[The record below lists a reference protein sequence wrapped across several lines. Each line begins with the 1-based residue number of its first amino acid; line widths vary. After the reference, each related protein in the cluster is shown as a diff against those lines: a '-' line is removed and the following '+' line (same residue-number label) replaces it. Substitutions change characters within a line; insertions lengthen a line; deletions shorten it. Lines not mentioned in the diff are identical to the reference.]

1 MLNILPKNVKEFLVS
16 LYISKS
22 STCFQAAMD
31 FVNYV
36 SVQMACYMAHTELL
50 QVNEPDLN
58 ALKMFS
64 NMIRFYNGSSDP
76 WCPLEYPTHLKEK
89 VPDLNIKF
97 CQENIPHAFVLGR
110 SEDVANIVSDWI
122 NTDMKYDE

>member
-1 MLNILPKNVKEFLVS
+1 MLNILPKIVKEFLVS

-22 STCFQAAMD
+22 SRCFQAAMD
-31 FVNYV
+31 YVNYV
-36 SVQMACYMAHTELL
+36 SVQMACYMAYTSLL
-50 QVNEPDLN
+50 QVNEPDLDT
-58 ALKMFS
+58 LKTFS
-64 NMIRFYNGSSDP
+64 NKIRIYSGSSDP

-89 VPDLNIKF
+89 VPELNIKF

-122 NTDMKYDE
+122 NTDIKYNE